1 MYSHT
6 KSRAVPIKLLK
17 RDHGDVSPHPYGNSN
32 NMKIHLKQF
41 QNTCYTKH
49 QEIFAKM
56 WIVYI
61 WCQLCWILCLGCSQ
75 VLSGF
80 TICANCNVK
89 LFPKRFQISHYF
101 LQSIRKVTRFDNLSY
116 VYDAEKWTDKNQKQK
131 GHRKHLKNYLKLW
144 FKQSEYYIFLQS
156 ACIHSQCMAAS
167 VGNLTQ
173 WWATK
178 ANGGARGVIFMAD
191 FTPWL
196 LLPGHSPPRHTLT
209 LLIYSLTFTGTIL
222 TYSTYLLIDVHQT
235 F

>member
-1 MYSHT
+1 MSTKIRNDRKDEKVERMYSHT
-6 KSRAVPIKLLK
+6 RSRAVPIKLLK
-17 RDHGDVSPHPYGNSN
+17 RDHGDVSSHPCGNPN

-49 QEIFAKM
+49 QEIFASM
-56 WIVYI
+56 WIVLI

-173 WWATK
+173 WWGQRRHIYGRFHSLIATS
-178 ANGGARGVIFMAD
+178 R
-191 FTPWL
+191 P
-196 LLPGHSPPRHTLT
+196 
-209 LLIYSLTFTGTIL
+209 
-222 TYSTYLLIDVHQT
+222 
-235 F
+235 